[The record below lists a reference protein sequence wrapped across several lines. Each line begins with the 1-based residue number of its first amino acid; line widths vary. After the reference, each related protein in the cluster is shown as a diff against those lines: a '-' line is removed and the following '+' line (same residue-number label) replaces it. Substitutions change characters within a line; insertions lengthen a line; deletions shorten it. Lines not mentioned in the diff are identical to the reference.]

1 MEKLSDKAKAI
12 YDLLRS
18 RPTVTDE
25 NGIYCTY
32 PIKELSNN
40 SNISVMSVRRSL
52 KELEEKNYIFC
63 QKQGGNK
70 EQKIY
75 LNTPFLENEHSIPE
89 NEHSIPENEHSISE
103 NEHSISENEHSISE
117 NEHSIPENEHSIP
130 ESVHSNFDLSTEYA
144 TDAPSDEFLDY
155 FAAEQGLFTIDEVAE
170 QVPEK
175 EKREKKPPFTIEIL
189 ENYLQQHG
197 ISIRENIIT
206 HEMEVQG
213 LPEEYNFEGNSGHLG
228 GILYSELKKA
238 EIPSSMNAITA
249 YLPIIAKKNGYNP
262 VAEMLKGKIWDG
274 KDRLTELYDIMHITD
289 AFQQLLIRKWL
300 MQAISVTL
308 YNNDKEP
315 FAAEGTL
322 TLVGGQA
329 IGKTTLARKLG
340 ISSKICK
347 TGISVD
353 PRNKDTIIT
362 AISCFIAEL
371 GELES
376 TFKADISA
384 LKAFL
389 TLDYDTV
396 RVPYGR
402 SYEKITRRTTFI
414 ATVNSRDFLIDESG
428 NRRFWCVD
436 CPKRFE
442 LAKLQEFDEIQLWL
456 QVHEIVKKQGLQAF
470 RLTADELQTLNT
482 RNTTFEKPLK
492 SQVEVEDILSM
503 TGDEYY
509 RIEYKLMTITE
520 FKCEWQQELRAYSA
534 VVIGKAL
541 DRLGIETQ
549 LVRTDNQVKRVRNL
563 PKKIYPCDEGRI

>member
-1 MEKLSDKAKAI
+1 MNALAKKSNTTPSYILTDTDK
-12 YDLLRS
+12 
-18 RPTVTDE
+18 
-25 NGIYCTY
+25 
-32 PIKELSNN
+32 
-40 SNISVMSVRRSL
+40 
-52 KELEEKNYIFC
+52 
-63 QKQGGNK
+63 
-70 EQKIY
+70 
-75 LNTPFLENEHSIPE
+75 
-89 NEHSIPENEHSISE
+89 
-103 NEHSISENEHSISE
+103 
-117 NEHSIPENEHSIP
+117 
-130 ESVHSNFDLSTEYA
+130 
-144 TDAPSDEFLDY
+144 FLDY
-155 FAAEQGLFTIDEVAE
+155 FATEQGLLTIEETVNQISDKE
-170 QVPEK
+170 EK
-175 EKREKKPPFTIEIL
+175 KKKPPFTIEVL

-213 LPEEYNFEGNSGHLG
+213 LPEEYNFEGNSGHLS

-262 VAEMLKGKIWDG
+262 VAEILKGKTWDG
-274 KDRLTELYDIMHITD
+274 KNRLAELYDIMHITD
-289 AFQQLLIRKWL
+289 EFQQLLIRKWL

-402 SYEKITRRTTFI
+402 SYEKIVRRTTFI

-442 LAKLQEFDEIQLWL
+442 LSRLQQFDEIQLWL
-456 QVHEIVKKQGLQAF
+456 QIHEIVRKQGLQAF

-503 TGDEYY
+503 TGDGYY

-534 VVIGKAL
+534 VAIGKAL
-541 DRLGIETQ
+541 DKLGVETQ
-549 LVRTDNQVKRVRNL
+549 LIRTGNQVKRVRSL
-563 PKKIYPCDEGRI
+563 PKKIYPFDESRI

>member
-1 MEKLSDKAKAI
+1 MNALAKKSNTTPSYILTDTDK
-12 YDLLRS
+12 
-18 RPTVTDE
+18 
-25 NGIYCTY
+25 
-32 PIKELSNN
+32 
-40 SNISVMSVRRSL
+40 
-52 KELEEKNYIFC
+52 
-63 QKQGGNK
+63 
-70 EQKIY
+70 
-75 LNTPFLENEHSIPE
+75 
-89 NEHSIPENEHSISE
+89 
-103 NEHSISENEHSISE
+103 
-117 NEHSIPENEHSIP
+117 
-130 ESVHSNFDLSTEYA
+130 
-144 TDAPSDEFLDY
+144 FLDY
-155 FAAEQGLFTIDEVAE
+155 FATEQGLLTIEETVNQISDKE
-170 QVPEK
+170 EK
-175 EKREKKPPFTIEIL
+175 KKKPPFTIEVL

-376 TFKADISA
+376 TFKTDISA

-442 LAKLQEFDEIQLWL
+442 LARLQEFDEIQLWL

-503 TGDEYY
+503 TGDGYY

-549 LVRTDNQVKRVRNL
+549 LVRTGNQVKRVRNL

>member
-1 MEKLSDKAKAI
+1 MEKLSAKASKI
-12 YDLLRS
+12 YNLIEVRHCEQDN
-18 RPTVTDE
+18 

-32 PIKELSNN
+32 SRKEIAKDSGTNEKTVQRALN
-40 SNISVMSVRRSL
+40 
-52 KELEEKNYIFC
+52 ELEEQMYISRS
-63 QKQGGNK
+63 KQGK
-70 EQKIY
+70 MQAQRIY
-75 LNTPFLENEHSIPE
+75 LLKSVPSLAENVPSLAENE
-89 NEHSIPENEHSISE
+89 
-103 NEHSISENEHSISE
+103 
-117 NEHSIPENEHSIP
+117 
-130 ESVHSNFDLSTEYA
+130 HSNFDLAAEYVVD
-144 TDAPSDEFLDY
+144 TPSDEFLDY
-155 FAAEQGLFTIDEVAE
+155 FATDQRLLTIDEAAE
-170 QVPEK
+170 QIPEK
-175 EKREKKPPFTIEIL
+175 ENREKKPPFTIEVL

-442 LAKLQEFDEIQLWL
+442 LAKLQQFDEIQLWL

-470 RLTADELQTLNT
+470 RLTADELQTLNSLN
-482 RNTTFEKPLK
+482 RNFEKPLK
-492 SQVEVEDILSM
+492 AQNEIEDILSNM
-503 TGDEYY
+503 GTTYY
-509 RIEYKLMTITE
+509 DITYQLMTVTD
-520 FKCEWQQELRAYSA
+520 FKIEWQQELRAYT
-534 VVIGKAL
+534 VIQIGKAL
-541 DRLGIETQ
+541 DRLG
-549 LVRTDNQVKRVRNL
+549 VKQEIIKTNGQTRKLRIL
-563 PKKIYPCDEGRI
+563 PKKIYECDKGKI

>member
-1 MEKLSDKAKAI
+1 MNALAKKSNTTPSYILTDTDK
-12 YDLLRS
+12 
-18 RPTVTDE
+18 
-25 NGIYCTY
+25 
-32 PIKELSNN
+32 
-40 SNISVMSVRRSL
+40 
-52 KELEEKNYIFC
+52 
-63 QKQGGNK
+63 
-70 EQKIY
+70 
-75 LNTPFLENEHSIPE
+75 
-89 NEHSIPENEHSISE
+89 
-103 NEHSISENEHSISE
+103 
-117 NEHSIPENEHSIP
+117 
-130 ESVHSNFDLSTEYA
+130 
-144 TDAPSDEFLDY
+144 FLDY
-155 FAAEQGLFTIDEVAE
+155 FATEQGLLTIEETVNQISDKE
-170 QVPEK
+170 EK
-175 EKREKKPPFTIEIL
+175 KKKPPFTIEVL

-213 LPEEYNFEGNSGHLG
+213 LPEEYNFEGNSGHLS
-228 GILYSELKKA
+228 GIIYSELKKA

-262 VAEMLKGKIWDG
+262 VAEILKGKTWDG
-274 KDRLTELYDIMHITD
+274 KNRLAELYDIMHITD
-289 AFQQLLIRKWL
+289 EFQQLLIRKWL

-402 SYEKITRRTTFI
+402 SYEKIVRRTTFI

-442 LAKLQEFDEIQLWL
+442 LSRLQQFDEIQLWL
-456 QVHEIVKKQGLQAF
+456 QIHEIVKKQGLQAF
-470 RLTADELQTLNT
+470 RLTADELQTLNSLN
-482 RNTTFEKPLK
+482 RNFEKPLK
-492 SQVEVEDILSM
+492 AQNEIEDILSN
-503 TGDEYY
+503 TGTIYY
-509 RIEYKLMTITE
+509 DITYQLMTVTD
-520 FKCEWQQELRAYSA
+520 FKIEWQQELRAYT
-534 VVIGKAL
+534 VIQIGKAL
-541 DRLGIETQ
+541 DRLG
-549 LVRTDNQVKRVRNL
+549 VKQEIIKANGQTRKLRIL
-563 PKKIYPCDEGRI
+563 PKKIYECDKGKM

>member
-1 MEKLSDKAKAI
+1 MNALAK
-12 YDLLRS
+12 
-18 RPTVTDE
+18 
-25 NGIYCTY
+25 
-32 PIKELSNN
+32 KSN
-40 SNISVMSVRRSL
+40 
-52 KELEEKNYIFC
+52 
-63 QKQGGNK
+63 
-70 EQKIY
+70 
-75 LNTPFLENEHSIPE
+75 
-89 NEHSIPENEHSISE
+89 
-103 NEHSISENEHSISE
+103 
-117 NEHSIPENEHSIP
+117 
-130 ESVHSNFDLSTEYA
+130 A
-144 TDAPSDEFLDY
+144 APSYTLTETDKFLDY
-155 FAAEQGLFTIDEVAE
+155 FATEQGLLTIEETVNQISDKE
-170 QVPEK
+170 EK
-175 EKREKKPPFTIEIL
+175 KKKPPFTIEVL

-197 ISIRENIIT
+197 SSIRENIIT
-206 HEMEVQG
+206 HEIEVQG
-213 LPEEYNFEGNSGHLG
+213 LPEEYNFEGNSGHLS
-228 GILYSELKKA
+228 GIIYSELKKA

-262 VAEMLKGKIWDG
+262 VAEILKGKTWDG
-274 KDRLTELYDIMHITD
+274 KNRLAELYYIMHITD
-289 AFQQLLIRKWL
+289 EFQQLLIRKWL

-402 SYEKITRRTTFI
+402 SYEKIVRRTTFI

-442 LAKLQEFDEIQLWL
+442 LSRLQQFDEIQLWL
-456 QVHEIVKKQGLQAF
+456 QIHEIVKKQGLQAF
-470 RLTADELQTLNT
+470 RLTADELQTLNSLN
-482 RNTTFEKPLK
+482 RNFEKPLK
-492 SQVEVEDILSM
+492 AQNEIEDILSN
-503 TGDEYY
+503 TGTIYY
-509 RIEYKLMTITE
+509 DITYQLMTVTD
-520 FKCEWQQELRAYSA
+520 FKIEWQQELRAYT
-534 VVIGKAL
+534 VIQIGKAL
-541 DRLGIETQ
+541 DRLG
-549 LVRTDNQVKRVRNL
+549 VKQEIIKANGQTRKLRVL
-563 PKKIYPCDEGRI
+563 PKKIYECDKGKM